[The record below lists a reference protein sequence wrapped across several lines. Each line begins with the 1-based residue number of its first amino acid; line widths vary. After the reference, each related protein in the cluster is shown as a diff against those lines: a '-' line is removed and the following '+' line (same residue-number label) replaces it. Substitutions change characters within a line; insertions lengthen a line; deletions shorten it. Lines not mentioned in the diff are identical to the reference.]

1 MKDEKKL
8 LFWRFYILKKSV
20 IQLEEKKLASEN
32 KNMGLV
38 RPACKKTLRA
48 LLCYLNWPQTLTHS
62 SNLFFC
68 VFLFCTT
75 FSLRRFLLKQFL
87 ATGPC
92 MCAIREREREKVLFL
107 LSYCLCCA
115 SVNKMGILMDCAK
128 KKRRLYN
135 QLFSP

>member
-1 MKDEKKL
+1 MKKKL
-8 LFWRFYILKKSV
+8 LFWLFYILKKFV

-68 VFLFCTT
+68 VFLFCTNLFIEKIFVKT
-75 FSLRRFLLKQFL
+75 VFGYRPVYVCNK
-87 ATGPC
+87 
-92 MCAIREREREKVLFL
+92 RERERKGTFFIVVL
-107 LSYCLCCA
+107 SVLCFCEQ
-115 SVNKMGILMDCAK
+115 NGYLDGLC
-128 KKRRLYN
+128 
-135 QLFSP
+135 